1 MSQDLNNMTQPQ
13 AVGLLLQAAKLA
25 QSRGAYD
32 LNEAAMLSH
41 AVALLEPKE
50 TVSEQDSEEEAP
62 QETKEE

>member
-41 AVALLEPKE
+41 AVSLLEPKE
-50 TVSEQDSEEEAP
+50 AESEQNNEEEAR
-62 QETKEE
+62 QETEEE